1 MPCGNA
7 RHLLSRFAGSKYSW
21 LWVFLICFCM
31 PILSAQNILLRF
43 GGPPLLDNV
52 SFDIEAGDRIC
63 LVGRNGEGKSTLL
76 KVLTGEMETNSG
88 DIVKKA
94 GLKVSRMIQE
104 IPSHLDGTVR
114 DIVMGRVS
122 VVSGG
127 SVISKKILD
136 DGAHNATA
144 EAILGKTGIDAD
156 TPYDSLSGGQ
166 KRRVLFARAVAED
179 PDLLL
184 LDEPTNHLDIPA
196 IQWLEGIVTRL
207 NCAVMFVSHDRAFV
221 RRTATRIFE
230 LDRGRVRSWDF
241 PYDKFVQFRDQALAE
256 EEKANQL
263 FDKRLAEEE
272 VWIRKG
278 IQARRTRNEGRVRAL
293 IKMREERAARRSR
306 TGNVNMQITEADR
319 SGRLVARLTDV
330 SYSYDGS
337 PLISDLS
344 TEISRGDR
352 IGIVGPNGSGKTTLL
367 RLILGEL
374 QPDSGSVRLGSNL
387 HIAYFDQ
394 MRTRL
399 REDKS
404 LIENIGDGQAYITL
418 NGVKRHVLSYL
429 QDFLFSADRARG
441 PISALS
447 GGERNRL
454 LLACL
459 FSHPSNVLV
468 LDEPTNDLDM
478 ETLDLLAE
486 LLADYNGTVLTV
498 SHDRAFLDSV
508 ATGILAIEENG
519 RVFEAVGGYSDYE
532 ANKKIRDKEA
542 ANAARIAA
550 EKEAEKQARSN
561 AGAGSATAAPAPPAK
576 KKKRSFNEDREYAA
590 LPEKIEKLEQE
601 IASFQMELSKPEVY
615 TNAPLIV
622 ELQKK
627 IADDEVLLEKLYER
641 FEILDN
647 LG

>member
-1 MPCGNA
+1 
-7 RHLLSRFAGSKYSW
+7 
-21 LWVFLICFCM
+21 M
-31 PILSAQNILLRF
+31 PILSAQNISLRF
-43 GGPPLLDNV
+43 SGPPLLDNA

-76 KVLTGEMETNSG
+76 KIIQGTMGMDSG
-88 DIVKKA
+88 DIVKRT
-94 GLKVSRMIQE
+94 GLKVSRMVQE
-104 IPSHLDGTVR
+104 IPAHMEGTVR
-114 DIVMGRVS
+114 DVVMG
-122 VVSGG
+122 G
-127 SVISKKILD
+127 IAQ
-136 DGAHNATA
+136 DGHHDAHA
-144 EAILGKTGIDAD
+144 EAILGKTGIAADALFD
-156 TPYDSLSGGQ
+156 GLSGGQ
-166 KRRVLFARAVAED
+166 KRRVLFARAVAEN

-196 IQWLEGIVTRL
+196 IQWLEGIVSRL
-207 NCAVMFVSHDRAFV
+207 ECAVLFVSHDRAFV

-230 LDRGRVRSWDF
+230 LDRGRVRTWNF

-256 EEKANQL
+256 EEKANKL

-293 IKMREERAARRSR
+293 IKMRQERAERRTR
-306 TGNVNMQITEADR
+306 TGSVNMQITEAER

-330 SYSYDGS
+330 SFAYEGA
-337 PLISDLS
+337 PLISHFS
-344 TEISRGDR
+344 TEVSRGDR

-367 RLILGEL
+367 KLILGEI
-374 QPDSGSVRLGSNL
+374 QPDEGDIRLGTNL
-387 HIAYFDQ
+387 QIAYFDQ

-404 LIENIGDGQAYITL
+404 LVENVGDGQAYITL
-418 NGVKRHVLSYL
+418 NGVRRHVLSYL
-429 QDFLFSADRARG
+429 QDFLFSAERARG

-486 LLADYNGTVLTV
+486 LLADYNGTVIVV

-508 ATGILAIEENG
+508 ATGIFAIEDGGN
-519 RVFEAVGGYSDYE
+519 VFEAVGGYTDYE
-532 ANKKIRDKEA
+532 NNRKIREKEA
-542 ANAARIAA
+542 ANAARIAEERA
-550 EKEAEKQARSN
+550 NSRVSGAAQVQNSAQN
-561 AGAGSATAAPAPPAK
+561 AQNQPNLAK
-576 KKKRSFNEDREYAA
+576 KKKRGYNEEREYAA
-590 LPEKIEKLEQE
+590 LPEKIEKLEAE
-601 IASFQMELSKPEVY
+601 IADFQAELAKPEVY
-615 TNAPLIV
+615 TDAKRIV
-622 ELQKK
+622 ELQKEL
-627 IADDEVLLEKLYER
+627 AERESELEKAYER
-641 FEILDN
+641 FGELDS
-647 LG
+647 LGG

>member
-1 MPCGNA
+1 
-7 RHLLSRFAGSKYSW
+7 
-21 LWVFLICFCM
+21 M
-31 PILSAQNILLRF
+31 PILSAQNLLLRI
-43 GGPPLLDNV
+43 GANAPLLDNV

-63 LVGRNGEGKSTLL
+63 LVGRNGCGKSTLL
-76 KVLTGEMETNSG
+76 RVLSGETEAQSG
-88 DIVKKA
+88 DIVKKT
-94 GLKVSRMIQE
+94 GLRISRMIQE
-104 IPSHLDGTVR
+104 IPAHIDGTVR
-114 DIVMGRVS
+114 DVVMGTVS
-122 VVSGG
+122 VGNSAAW
-127 SVISKKILD
+127 KIGD
-136 DGAHNATA
+136 DASRDTHA
-144 EAILGKTGIDAD
+144 EAILGKTGIDPEAL
-156 TPYDSLSGGQ
+156 YDSLSGGQ
-166 KRRVLFARAVAED
+166 KRRTLFARALAQD

-207 NCAVMFVSHDRAFV
+207 NCALLFVSHDRTFV
-221 RRTATRIFE
+221 RRVANRIFD
-230 LDRGRVRSWDF
+230 LDRGRVRCWDF

-256 EEKANQL
+256 EDKANAL

-293 IKMREERAARRSR
+293 IKMREERAARRTR

-330 SYSYDGS
+330 SYSYDGE
-337 PLISDLS
+337 PLISGLS
-344 TEISRGDR
+344 TEVSRGDR

-374 QPDSGSVRLGSNL
+374 KPDTGEVRLGTNL
-387 HIAYFDQ
+387 QIAYFDQ

-404 LIENIGDGQAYITL
+404 LVENIADGQQYVML

-486 LLADYNGTVLTV
+486 LLADYKGTVLTV

-508 ATGILAIEENG
+508 ATSILAIEDGGN
-519 RVFEAVGGYSDYE
+519 VFESVGGYSDYE
-532 ANKKIRDKEA
+532 AKKKVRDKEA

-550 EKEAEKQARSN
+550 EKEAEKAARSAQN
-561 AGAGSATAAPAPPAK
+561 SSAVSAAQAPAGSAGAPVK
-576 KKKRSFNEDREYAA
+576 KKKRSYNEEREYAA
-590 LPEKIEKLEQE
+590 LPEKIEKLESE
-601 IASFQMELSKPEVY
+601 ISERQTELSKPEVF
-615 TNAPLIV
+615 TNAARIV
-622 ELQKK
+622 ELQKE
-627 IADDEVLLEKLYER
+627 IADREAELEKAYER
-641 FEILDN
+641 YEELDS

>member
-1 MPCGNA
+1 
-7 RHLLSRFAGSKYSW
+7 
-21 LWVFLICFCM
+21 M

-52 SFDIEAGDRIC
+52 SFDIEAGDRVC

-76 KVLTGEMETNSG
+76 KILTGEMEYNSG
-88 DIVKKA
+88 DIVKKT

-104 IPSHLDGTVR
+104 IPAHVDGTVR
-114 DIVMGRVS
+114 DIVMGKVAA
-122 VVSGG
+122 G
-127 SVISKKILD
+127 SSAGWTGAVD
-136 DGAHNATA
+136 DGQHNALA
-144 EAILGKTGIDAD
+144 ESILGKTGIDAD
-156 TPYDSLSGGQ
+156 ALYDDLSGGQ

-230 LDRGRVRSWDF
+230 LDRGRIRSWDF

-256 EEKANQL
+256 EAKANEL

-293 IKMREERAARRSR
+293 IKMREERAARRNR
-306 TGNVNMQITEADR
+306 VGNVSMQITEAER
-319 SGRLVARLTDV
+319 SGRLVARLKGVT
-330 SYSYDGS
+330 YAYEGE
-337 PLISDLS
+337 PLIRDFS

-374 QPDSGSVRLGSNL
+374 KPDEGDVRLGSNL
-387 HIAYFDQ
+387 QIAYFDQ

-429 QDFLFSADRARG
+429 QDFL
-441 PISALS
+441 
-447 GGERNRL
+447 
-454 LLACL
+454 
-459 FSHPSNVLV
+459 
-468 LDEPTNDLDM
+468 
-478 ETLDLLAE
+478 
-486 LLADYNGTVLTV
+486 
-498 SHDRAFLDSV
+498 
-508 ATGILAIEENG
+508 
-519 RVFEAVGGYSDYE
+519 
-532 ANKKIRDKEA
+532 
-542 ANAARIAA
+542 
-550 EKEAEKQARSN
+550 
-561 AGAGSATAAPAPPAK
+561 
-576 KKKRSFNEDREYAA
+576 
-590 LPEKIEKLEQE
+590 
-601 IASFQMELSKPEVY
+601 
-615 TNAPLIV
+615 
-622 ELQKK
+622 
-627 IADDEVLLEKLYER
+627 
-641 FEILDN
+641 
-647 LG
+647 

>member
-1 MPCGNA
+1 
-7 RHLLSRFAGSKYSW
+7 
-21 LWVFLICFCM
+21 M
-31 PILSAQNILLRF
+31 PILSAQNLLLRI
-43 GGPPLLDNV
+43 GANAPLLDNV

-63 LVGRNGEGKSTLL
+63 LVGRNGCGKSTLL
-76 KVLTGEMETNSG
+76 RVLSGETEAQSG
-88 DIVKKA
+88 DIVKKT
-94 GLKVSRMIQE
+94 GLRISRMIQE
-104 IPSHLDGTVR
+104 IPAHIEGTVR
-114 DIVMGRVS
+114 DVVMGTVS
-122 VVSGG
+122 VGNSAAWKVGDDVSR
-127 SVISKKILD
+127 D
-136 DGAHNATA
+136 THA
-144 EAILGKTGIDAD
+144 EAILGKTGIDPEAL
-156 TPYDSLSGGQ
+156 YDSLSGGQ
-166 KRRVLFARAVAED
+166 KRRTLFARALAQD

-207 NCAVMFVSHDRAFV
+207 NCALLFVSHDRTFV
-221 RRTATRIFE
+221 RRVANRIFD
-230 LDRGRVRSWDF
+230 LDRGRVRCWDF

-256 EEKANQL
+256 EDKANAL

-293 IKMREERAARRSR
+293 IKMREERAARRTR

-330 SYSYDGS
+330 SYSYDGA
-337 PLISDLS
+337 PLISGLS
-344 TEISRGDR
+344 TEVSRGDR

-374 QPDSGSVRLGSNL
+374 KPDTGDVRLGTNL
-387 HIAYFDQ
+387 QIAYFDQ

-404 LIENIGDGQAYITL
+404 LVENIGDGQAYITL

-486 LLADYNGTVLTV
+486 LLADYKGTVLTV

-508 ATGILAIEENG
+508 ATSILAIEDGGN
-519 RVFEAVGGYSDYE
+519 VFESVGGYSDYE
-532 ANKKIRDKEA
+532 AKKKVRDKEA

-550 EKEAEKQARSN
+550 EKEAEKAARSAQN
-561 AGAGSATAAPAPPAK
+561 SSAVSAAQALSGFAGAPVK
-576 KKKRSFNEDREYAA
+576 KKKRSYNEEREYAA
-590 LPEKIEKLEQE
+590 LPEKIEKLESE
-601 IASFQMELSKPEVY
+601 ISERQTELSKPEVF
-615 TNAPLIV
+615 TNAARIV
-622 ELQKK
+622 ELQKE
-627 IADDEVLLEKLYER
+627 IADREAELEKAYER
-641 FEILDN
+641 YEELDS

>member
-1 MPCGNA
+1 
-7 RHLLSRFAGSKYSW
+7 
-21 LWVFLICFCM
+21 M
-31 PILSAQNILLRF
+31 PILSAKNLLLRI
-43 GGPPLLDNV
+43 GADAPLLDNV
-52 SFDIEAGDRIC
+52 SFDIESGDRIC
-63 LVGRNGEGKSTLL
+63 LVGRNGCGKSTLL
-76 KVLTGEMETNSG
+76 KVLTSEMEVQSG
-88 DIVKKA
+88 EIIKKS
-94 GLKVSRMIQE
+94 GLRIARMVQE
-104 IPSHLDGTVR
+104 IPAHMEGTVR
-114 DIVMGRVS
+114 D
-122 VVSGG
+122 VVFSGVVG
-127 SVISKKILD
+127 SRD
-136 DGAHNATA
+136 TGDGHHNAHA
-144 EAILGKTGIDAD
+144 EAVLGKTGIDAD
-156 TPYDSLSGGQ
+156 ALFDSLSGGQ
-166 KRRVLFARAVAED
+166 KRRVLFARALAQD

-207 NCAVMFVSHDRAFV
+207 NCALLFVSHDRAFV
-221 RRTATRIFE
+221 RRVASRIFD
-230 LDRGRVRSWDF
+230 LDRGRVRCWDF

-256 EEKANQL
+256 EEKANAL
-263 FDKRLAEEE
+263 FDKKLAEEE

-278 IQARRTRNEGRVRAL
+278 IQARRARNEGRVRAL

-306 TGNVNMQITEADR
+306 VGNVNMQITEAEK

-330 SYSYDGS
+330 NYSYDGS
-337 PLISDLS
+337 PLISHLT
-344 TEISRGDR
+344 TEIFRGDR

-374 QPDSGSVRLGSNL
+374 APESGNVRLGTNL
-387 HIAYFDQ
+387 QVAYFDQ

-404 LIENIGDGQAYITL
+404 LVENIGDGQAYITL

-486 LLADYNGTVLTV
+486 LIADYKGTVLTV

-508 ATGILAIEENG
+508 ATEILAIEENG
-519 RVFEAVGGYSDYE
+519 TVFEAVGGYSDYE
-532 ANKKIRDKEA
+532 ANRKMREKSRA
-542 ANAARIAA
+542 AEEKSNAASSTA
-550 EKEAEKQARSN
+550 K
-561 AGAGSATAAPAPPAK
+561 ATSGTAPASTPATTPK
-576 KKKRSFNEDREYAA
+576 KKKRSYNEEREYAA
-590 LPEKIEKLEQE
+590 LPEKIEKLEAE
-601 IASFQMELSKPEVY
+601 IAERQVELSKPEVY
-615 TNAPLIV
+615 TNAARIV
-622 ELQKK
+622 ELQGE
-627 IADDEVLLEKLYER
+627 IAEREKALERAYER
-641 FEILDN
+641 FEELDA

>member
-1 MPCGNA
+1 M
-7 RHLLSRFAGSKYSW
+7 
-21 LWVFLICFCM
+21 
-31 PILSAQNILLRF
+31 
-43 GGPPLLDNV
+43 DNV

-76 KVLTGEMETNSG
+76 KILTGEMEYNSG
-88 DIVKKA
+88 AVVKKS

-104 IPSHLDGTVR
+104 IPAHVEGTVR
-114 DIVMGRVS
+114 DVVMAS
-122 VVSGG
+122 CKSG
-127 SVISKKILD
+127 D
-136 DGAHNATA
+136 DVHNAHA
-144 EAILGKTGIDAD
+144 EAILGKTGIDGSALF
-156 TPYDSLSGGQ
+156 DSLSGGQ

-207 NCAVMFVSHDRAFV
+207 NCAVLFVSHDRAFV
-221 RRTATRIFE
+221 RRAATRVFE
-230 LDRGRVRSWDF
+230 LDRGRIRCWNFS
-241 PYDKFVQFRDQALAE
+241 YDKFVQFRDQALAE
-256 EEKANQL
+256 EEKANEL

-272 VWIRKG
+272 IWIRKG

-293 IKMREERAARRSR
+293 IKMRQERAQRRSR
-306 TGNVNMQITEADR
+306 TGSVNMQITEAER

-330 SYSYDGS
+330 SYFYQDK
-337 PLISDLS
+337 PLINSFS
-344 TEISRGDR
+344 TEVSRGDR

-367 RLILGEL
+367 RIILGEL
-374 QPDSGSVRLGSNL
+374 LPSEGEVRLGTNL
-387 HIAYFDQ
+387 QIAYFDQ

-418 NGVKRHVLSYL
+418 NGVKRLVLSYL
-429 QDFLFSADRARG
+429 QDFLFSAERARG

-486 LLADYNGTVLTV
+486 LLAEYKGTVLVV

-508 ATGILAIEENG
+508 ATFILAIEENG
-519 RVFEAVGGYSDYE
+519 SIFEAVGGYSDYE
-532 ANKKIRDKEA
+532 ANRKIREKEA
-542 ANAARIAA
+542 AKAIRM
-550 EKEAEKQARSN
+550 EAEKVAINNGSHN
-561 AGAGSATAAPAPPAK
+561 ACNDAGNGGAK
-576 KKKRSFNEDREYAA
+576 KKKRSYNEEREYAA
-590 LPEKIEKLEQE
+590 LPEKIDRLEKEIIQFQE
-601 IASFQMELSKPEVY
+601 ELSKPEVF
-615 TNAPLIV
+615 TNSQRIL
-622 ELQKK
+622 ELQQA
-627 IADDEVLLEKLYER
+627 ISAREGELEAAYER
-641 FEILDN
+641 FELLDS

>member
-1 MPCGNA
+1 M
-7 RHLLSRFAGSKYSW
+7 RL
-21 LWVFLICFCM
+21 FC
-31 PILSAQNILLRF
+31 
-43 GGPPLLDNV
+43 PPLLDNV
-52 SFDIEAGDRIC
+52 TFDVEPGDRIC

-76 KVLTGEMETNSG
+76 KVLTGEMEANSG
-88 DIVKKA
+88 DIIKKS
-94 GLKVSRMIQE
+94 GLKITRMIQE
-104 IPSHLDGTVR
+104 IPAHLEGTVR
-114 DIVMGRVS
+114 DVVM
-122 VVSGG
+122 SGVG
-127 SVISKKILD
+127 GTD
-136 DGAHNATA
+136 DAVRNSHA
-144 EAILGKTGIDAD
+144 EAILGKTGIPADASF
-156 TPYDSLSGGQ
+156 DSLSGGQ
-166 KRRVLFARAVAED
+166 KRRVLFARAVAGD

-207 NCAVMFVSHDRAFV
+207 ECAVLFVSHDRTFV
-221 RRTATRIFE
+221 RRTATRILE

-256 EEKANQL
+256 EEKANAL

-330 SYSYDGS
+330 SYSYDGA
-337 PLISDLS
+337 PLLNRFS
-344 TEISRGDR
+344 TEVSRGDR

-374 QPDSGSVRLGSNL
+374 QPDTGEVRLGTNL
-387 HIAYFDQ
+387 QIAYFDQ
-394 MRTRL
+394 MRSRL

-404 LIENIGDGQAYITL
+404 LVENIGDGQAYITL

-429 QDFLFSADRARG
+429 QDFLFSAERARG

-486 LLADYNGTVLTV
+486 LLADYKGTVLTV

-508 ATGILAIEENG
+508 VTSILAIEDGGN
-519 RVFEAVGGYSDYE
+519 VFEATGGYTDYE
-532 ANKKIRDKEA
+532 NNRKVREKEK
-542 ANAARIAA
+542 ANAARMAEERANSQKSAA
-550 EKEAEKQARSN
+550 LSN
-561 AGAGSATAAPAPPAK
+561 GSGTESATNQANVAK
-576 KKKRSFNEDREYAA
+576 KRKRSYNEEREYAA
-590 LPEKIEKLEQE
+590 LPKKIEKLEAE
-601 IASFQMELSKPEVY
+601 IAEIQTELAKPEVY
-615 TNAPLIV
+615 TDANRII
-622 ELQKK
+622 ELQKSLS
-627 IADDEVLLEKLYER
+627 DHESELEKAYER
-641 FEILDN
+641 YGELDA
-647 LG
+647 L

>member
-1 MPCGNA
+1 
-7 RHLLSRFAGSKYSW
+7 
-21 LWVFLICFCM
+21 M

-76 KVLTGEMETNSG
+76 KILTGEMEANSG

-94 GLKVSRMIQE
+94 GLKVARMIQE
-104 IPSHLDGTVR
+104 IPAHIEGTVR
-114 DIVMGRVS
+114 DVVM
-122 VVSGG
+122 SG
-127 SVISKKILD
+127 IAQ
-136 DGAHNATA
+136 DGPHNADA
-144 EAILGKTGIDAD
+144 EAILGKTGIAADAL
-156 TPYDSLSGGQ
+156 YDDLSGGQ
-166 KRRVLFARAVAED
+166 KRRVLFAQAVARA

-221 RRTATRIFE
+221 RRVATRIFE
-230 LDRGRVRSWDF
+230 LDRGRVRAWDF

-256 EEKANQL
+256 EEKANAL

-293 IKMREERAARRSR
+293 IKMREERAARRTR
-306 TGNVNMQITEADR
+306 TGNVSMQITEADR

-330 SYSYDGS
+330 SYSYDGA
-337 PLISDLS
+337 PLISGLT
-344 TEISRGDR
+344 TEVSRGDR

-374 QPDSGSVRLGSNL
+374 QPDSGEIRLGTNL
-387 HIAYFDQ
+387 QIAYFDQ

-429 QDFLFSADRARG
+429 QDFLFSAERARG

-486 LLADYNGTVLTV
+486 LLADYKGTVLTV

-508 ATGILAIEENG
+508 ATSILAIEDGGN
-519 RVFEAVGGYSDYE
+519 VFEAVGGYSDYE
-532 ANKKIRDKEA
+532 ENRKFREKERA
-542 ANAARIAA
+542 FA
-550 EKEAEKQARSN
+550 EKESAKNRILDEKSN
-561 AGAGSATAAPAPPAK
+561 NLSNVAK
-576 KKKRSFNEDREYAA
+576 KKKRSYNEEREFAA
-590 LPEKIEKLEQE
+590 LPEKIEGLESKITE
-601 IASFQMELSKPEVY
+601 IQTELAKPEVY
-615 TNAPLIV
+615 TDAKRIV
-622 ELQKK
+622 ELQKEL
-627 IADDEVLLEKLYER
+627 ADLNAELEKAYER
-641 FEILDN
+641 YGELDA
-647 LG
+647 LGG

>member
-1 MPCGNA
+1 
-7 RHLLSRFAGSKYSW
+7 
-21 LWVFLICFCM
+21 M
-31 PILSAQNILLRF
+31 PILSVQNILLRF

-76 KVLTGEMETNSG
+76 KVLTGEMEANSG
-88 DIVKKA
+88 EIVKKT

-104 IPSHLDGTVR
+104 IPAHLDGTVR

-156 TPYDSLSGGQ
+156 APYDSLSGGQ

-221 RRTATRIFE
+221 RRVATRIFE

-256 EEKANQL
+256 EEKANAL
-263 FDKRLAEEE
+263 FDKKLAEEE

-319 SGRLVARLTDV
+319 SGRLVARLKNV

-374 QPDSGSVRLGSNL
+374 QPESGEVRLGSNL

-508 ATGILAIEENG
+508 ATGILAIEEDG
-519 RVFEAVGGYSDYE
+519 HVFEAVGGYSDYE

-542 ANAARIAA
+542 AQAARLAA
-550 EKEAEKQARSN
+550 EREAEKQARSN
-561 AGAGSATAAPAPPAK
+561 AGAGADSASPAPAK
-576 KKKRSFNEDREYAA
+576 KKKRSYNEEREYAA
-590 LPEKIEKLEQE
+590 LPEKIEKLEKE
-601 IASFQMELSKPEVY
+601 IADYQLELSKPEVY
-615 TNAPLIV
+615 TNATLIV

-627 IADDEVLLEKLYER
+627 IADDEALLEQAYER
-641 FEILDN
+641 FEALDN

>member
-1 MPCGNA
+1 
-7 RHLLSRFAGSKYSW
+7 
-21 LWVFLICFCM
+21 M
-31 PILSAQNILLRF
+31 PILSVQNILLRF

-63 LVGRNGEGKSTLL
+63 LVGRNGEGKTTLL

-88 DIVKKA
+88 EIVKKS
-94 GLKVSRMIQE
+94 GLRVSRMIQE
-104 IPSHLDGTVR
+104 IPAHLDGTVR

-156 TPYDSLSGGQ
+156 APYDSLSGGQ

-293 IKMREERAARRSR
+293 IKMREERAARRTR

-337 PLISDLS
+337 PLISHLS

-374 QPDSGSVRLGSNL
+374 QPESGDVRLGSNL

-519 RVFEAVGGYSDYE
+519 NVFEAVGGYSDYE
-532 ANKKIRDKEA
+532 ANKKLRDKET

-550 EKEAEKQARSN
+550 EKETEKQARSN
-561 AGAGSATAAPAPPAK
+561 PVAAATPAPVK
-576 KKKRSFNEDREYAA
+576 KKKRSFNEEREYSS
-590 LPEKIEKLEQE
+590 LMEKIEKLEKE
-601 IASFQMELSKPEVY
+601 IADFQTELSKPEVY
-615 TNAPLIV
+615 TNAALIV

-627 IADDEVLLEKLYER
+627 ISDDETLLEQAYER

-647 LG
+647 LS

>member
-1 MPCGNA
+1 
-7 RHLLSRFAGSKYSW
+7 
-21 LWVFLICFCM
+21 M
-31 PILSAQNILLRF
+31 PILSAQNITLRF

-52 SFDIEAGDRIC
+52 TFDVEPGDRIC

-76 KVLTGEMETNSG
+76 KVLTGEMEANSG
-88 DIVKKA
+88 DIIKKS
-94 GLKVSRMIQE
+94 GLKITRMIQE
-104 IPSHLDGTVR
+104 IPAHLEGTVR
-114 DIVMGRVS
+114 DVVM
-122 VVSGG
+122 SGVG
-127 SVISKKILD
+127 GTDAAVRNS
-136 DGAHNATA
+136 HA
-144 EAILGKTGIDAD
+144 EAILGKTGIPADASF
-156 TPYDSLSGGQ
+156 DSLSGGQ
-166 KRRVLFARAVAED
+166 KRRVLFARAVAGD

-207 NCAVMFVSHDRAFV
+207 ECAVLFVSHDRTFV
-221 RRTATRIFE
+221 RRTATRILE

-256 EEKANQL
+256 EEKANAL

-293 IKMREERAARRSR
+293 IKMREERAARRTR

-330 SYSYDGS
+330 SYSYDGA
-337 PLISDLS
+337 PLLNRFS
-344 TEISRGDR
+344 TEVSRGDR

-374 QPDSGSVRLGSNL
+374 QPDTGEVRLGTNL
-387 HIAYFDQ
+387 QIAYFDQ
-394 MRTRL
+394 MRSRL

-404 LIENIGDGQAYITL
+404 LVENIGDGQAYITL

-429 QDFLFSADRARG
+429 QDFLFSAERARG

-486 LLADYNGTVLTV
+486 LLADYKGTVLTV

-508 ATGILAIEENG
+508 VTSILAIEDGGN
-519 RVFEAVGGYSDYE
+519 VFEATGGYTDYE
-532 ANKKIRDKEA
+532 NNRKVREKEK
-542 ANAARIAA
+542 ANAARIAEERANSQKSGALSNGSGA
-550 EKEAEKQARSN
+550 E
-561 AGAGSATAAPAPPAK
+561 SATNQANVAK
-576 KKKRSFNEDREYAA
+576 KRKRSYNEEREYAA
-590 LPEKIEKLEQE
+590 LPEKIEKLEAE
-601 IASFQMELSKPEVY
+601 IAEIQTELAKPEVY
-615 TNAPLIV
+615 TDANRII
-622 ELQKK
+622 ELQKSLS
-627 IADDEVLLEKLYER
+627 DHESELEKAYER
-641 FEILDN
+641 YGELDA
-647 LG
+647 L

>member
-1 MPCGNA
+1 
-7 RHLLSRFAGSKYSW
+7 
-21 LWVFLICFCM
+21 M

-76 KVLTGEMETNSG
+76 KVLTGEMEVNSG
-88 DIVKKA
+88 EIIKKS
-94 GLKVSRMIQE
+94 GLCVSRMIQE
-104 IPSHLDGTVR
+104 IPAHLDGTVR

-127 SVISKKILD
+127 SVISKKVLD

-156 TPYDSLSGGQ
+156 APYDSLSGGQ

-207 NCAVMFVSHDRAFV
+207 SCAVLFVSHDRAFV

-319 SGRLVARLTDV
+319 SGRLVARLRNV

-337 PLISDLS
+337 PLISDFS

-374 QPDSGSVRLGSNL
+374 QPESGEVRLGSNL

-508 ATGILAIEENG
+508 ATGILAIEDG
-519 RVFEAVGGYSDYE
+519 GHVFEAVGGYSDYE
-532 ANKKIRDKEA
+532 ANRKIRDKEA
-542 ANAARIAA
+542 ANAVRIAA

-561 AGAGSATAAPAPPAK
+561 PGAGASSAAPTPVK
-576 KKKRSFNEDREYAA
+576 KKKRSYNEEREYAA
-590 LPEKIEKLEQE
+590 LPEKIEKLEKE
-601 IASFQMELSKPEVY
+601 IADFQLELSKPEVY
-615 TNAPLIV
+615 TNASMIV

-627 IADDEVLLEKLYER
+627 IADDEEMLEKMYER
-641 FEILDN
+641 YEILDN

>member
-1 MPCGNA
+1 
-7 RHLLSRFAGSKYSW
+7 
-21 LWVFLICFCM
+21 M
-31 PILSAQNILLRF
+31 PILSAQNLLLRI
-43 GGPPLLDNV
+43 GANAPLLDNV

-76 KVLTGEMETNSG
+76 RTLTGEMEVQSG
-88 DIVKKA
+88 EIVKRT
-94 GLKVSRMIQE
+94 GLRVSRMIQE
-104 IPSHLDGTVR
+104 IPAHVDGNVR
-114 DIVMGRVS
+114 DIVMGKVP
-122 VVSGG
+122 VTFNGI
-127 SVISKKILD
+127 VISAARVVD
-136 DGAHNATA
+136 ESHHDSAA
-144 EAILGKTGIDAD
+144 EAILGKTGIQPDAL
-156 TPYDSLSGGQ
+156 YDDLSGGQ

-221 RRTATRIFE
+221 RRVASRIFE

-256 EEKANQL
+256 EDKANAL

-293 IKMREERAARRSR
+293 IKMREERAARRTR
-306 TGNVNMQITEADR
+306 TGSVNMQITEADR

-330 SYSYDGS
+330 SFAYDGT
-337 PLISDLS
+337 PLINSFS
-344 TEISRGDR
+344 TEVSRGDR
-352 IGIVGPNGSGKTTLL
+352 IGIVGPNGCGKTTLL

-374 QPDSGSVRLGSNL
+374 KPDSGDIRLGTNL
-387 HIAYFDQ
+387 QIAYFDQ

-486 LLADYNGTVLTV
+486 LLAEYKGTVLTV

-508 ATGILAIEENG
+508 ATGIFAIEENG
-519 RVFEAVGGYSDYE
+519 NVFEAVGGYSDYE
-532 ANKKIRDKEA
+532 ANKKMRDKESA
-542 ANAARIAA
+542 IAAREAA
-550 EKEAEKQARSN
+550 DRENEKAARS
-561 AGAGSATAAPAPPAK
+561 GAAPAIPAK
-576 KKKRSFNEDREYAA
+576 KKKRSYNEEREYAA
-590 LPEKIEKLEQE
+590 LPEKIDKLEAE
-601 IASFQMELSKPEVY
+601 IAELQTELSKPEVF
-615 TNAPLIV
+615 TNATRII
-622 ELQKK
+622 EIQKD
-627 IADDEVLLEKLYER
+627 IENRENELEKAYER
-641 FEILDN
+641 FEQLDY
-647 LG
+647 

>member
-1 MPCGNA
+1 
-7 RHLLSRFAGSKYSW
+7 
-21 LWVFLICFCM
+21 M

-52 SFDIEAGDRIC
+52 SFDVEAGDRIC

-76 KVLTGEMETNSG
+76 KVLTGEMEANSG
-88 DIVKKA
+88 EIIKKS
-94 GLKVSRMIQE
+94 GLKVSRMVQE
-104 IPSHLDGTVR
+104 IPAHLDGTVR
-114 DIVMGRVS
+114 DVVMSGVS
-122 VVSGG
+122 RDGHA
-127 SVISKKILD
+127 D
-136 DGAHNATA
+136 DAVRNSHA
-144 EAILGKTGIDAD
+144 EAILGKTGIAADALF
-156 TPYDSLSGGQ
+156 DSLSGGQ
-166 KRRVLFARAVAED
+166 KRRVLFARAVASD

-207 NCAVMFVSHDRAFV
+207 ECAVLFVSHDRTFV
-221 RRTATRIFE
+221 RRVATRILE

-256 EEKANQL
+256 EEKANAL

-293 IKMREERAARRSR
+293 IKMREERAARRTR

-330 SYSYDGS
+330 SYSYDGA
-337 PLISDLS
+337 PLISHLS
-344 TEISRGDR
+344 TEVSRGDR

-374 QPDSGSVRLGSNL
+374 KPDSGDVRLGTNL
-387 HIAYFDQ
+387 QIAYFDQ

-399 REDKS
+399 REDKT

-486 LLADYNGTVLTV
+486 LLADYKGTVLTV

-508 ATGILAIEENG
+508 ATSILAIEDNG
-519 RVFEAVGGYSDYE
+519 SVFEAVGGYSDYE
-532 ANKKIRDKEA
+532 ENRKIR
-542 ANAARIAA
+542 
-550 EKEAEKQARSN
+550 EKEKAKAAKIAEEKANSQKNASASGMSN
-561 AGAGSATAAPAPPAK
+561 AENAVNLANSAKKRKRSYNEEREYTALPAK
-576 KKKRSFNEDREYAA
+576 IEDLE
-590 LPEKIEKLEQE
+590 EKIAE
-601 IASFQMELSKPEVY
+601 IQTELSKPEVY
-615 TNAPLIV
+615 TDAKRIV
-622 ELQKK
+622 ELQKELS
-627 IADDEVLLEKLYER
+627 DLNSELEKAYDR
-641 FEILDN
+641 FGELDSI
-647 LG
+647 

>member
-1 MPCGNA
+1 
-7 RHLLSRFAGSKYSW
+7 
-21 LWVFLICFCM
+21 M
-31 PILSAQNILLRF
+31 PILSVQNILLRF

-76 KVLTGEMETNSG
+76 KVLTGEMEANSG
-88 DIVKKA
+88 EIVKKT

-104 IPSHLDGTVR
+104 IPAHLDGTVR

-156 TPYDSLSGGQ
+156 APYDSLSGGQ

-221 RRTATRIFE
+221 RRVATRIFE

-256 EEKANQL
+256 EEKANAL
-263 FDKRLAEEE
+263 FDKKLAEEE

-319 SGRLVARLTDV
+319 SGRLVARLKNV

-374 QPDSGSVRLGSNL
+374 QPESGEVRLGSNL

-508 ATGILAIEENG
+508 ATGILAIEDG
-519 RVFEAVGGYSDYE
+519 GHVFEAVGGYSDYE
-532 ANKKIRDKEA
+532 ANKKLRDKEA
-542 ANAARIAA
+542 AQAARLAA
-550 EKEAEKQARSN
+550 EREAEKQARSN
-561 AGAGSATAAPAPPAK
+561 AGAGAASAAPAPLK
-576 KKKRSFNEDREYAA
+576 KKKRSYNEEREYAA
-590 LPEKIEKLEQE
+590 LPEKIEKLEKE
-601 IASFQMELSKPEVY
+601 IADFQLELSKPEVY
-615 TNAPLIV
+615 TNATLIV

-627 IADDEVLLEKLYER
+627 IADDEALLEQAYER
-641 FEILDN
+641 FEALDS

>member
-1 MPCGNA
+1 
-7 RHLLSRFAGSKYSW
+7 
-21 LWVFLICFCM
+21 M
-31 PILSAQNILLRF
+31 PILSAQNLLLRI
-43 GGPPLLDNV
+43 GANAPLLDNV

-63 LVGRNGEGKSTLL
+63 LVGRNGCGKSTLL
-76 KVLTGEMETNSG
+76 RVLSGETEAQSG
-88 DIVKKA
+88 DIVKKT
-94 GLKVSRMIQE
+94 GLRISRMIQE
-104 IPSHLDGTVR
+104 IPAHIDGTVR
-114 DIVMGRVS
+114 DVVMGTVS
-122 VVSGG
+122 VGNSAAW
-127 SVISKKILD
+127 KIGD
-136 DGAHNATA
+136 DASRDTHA
-144 EAILGKTGIDAD
+144 EAILGKTGIDPEAL
-156 TPYDSLSGGQ
+156 YDSLSGGQ
-166 KRRVLFARAVAED
+166 KRRTLFARALAQD

-207 NCAVMFVSHDRAFV
+207 NCALLFVSHDRTFV
-221 RRTATRIFE
+221 RRVANRIFD
-230 LDRGRVRSWDF
+230 LDRGRVRCWDF

-256 EEKANQL
+256 EDKANAL

-293 IKMREERAARRSR
+293 IKMREERAARRTR

-330 SYSYDGS
+330 SYSYDGA
-337 PLISDLS
+337 PLISGLS
-344 TEISRGDR
+344 TEVSRGDR

-374 QPDSGSVRLGSNL
+374 TPDTGDVRLGTNL
-387 HIAYFDQ
+387 QIAYFDQ
-394 MRTRL
+394 MRTHL

-404 LIENIGDGQAYITL
+404 LVENIADGQQYVML

-486 LLADYNGTVLTV
+486 LLADYKGTVLTV

-508 ATGILAIEENG
+508 ATSILAIEDGGN
-519 RVFEAVGGYSDYE
+519 VFESVGGYSDYE
-532 ANKKIRDKEA
+532 AKKKIRDKEA

-550 EKEAEKQARSN
+550 EKEAEKTARSAQN
-561 AGAGSATAAPAPPAK
+561 SSAVPTAATASAAAQTK
-576 KKKRSFNEDREYAA
+576 KKKRSYNEEREYAA
-590 LPEKIEKLEQE
+590 LPEKIEKLESE
-601 IASFQMELSKPEVY
+601 ISERQTELSKPEVF
-615 TNAPLIV
+615 TNAARIV
-622 ELQKK
+622 ELQKE
-627 IADDEVLLEKLYER
+627 IADREAELEKAYER
-641 FEILDN
+641 YEELDS

>member
-1 MPCGNA
+1 
-7 RHLLSRFAGSKYSW
+7 
-21 LWVFLICFCM
+21 M
-31 PILSAQNILLRF
+31 PILSAQNITLRF

-52 SFDIEAGDRIC
+52 TFDVEPGDRIC

-76 KVLTGEMETNSG
+76 KVLTGEMEANSG
-88 DIVKKA
+88 DIIKKS
-94 GLKVSRMIQE
+94 GLKITRMIQE
-104 IPSHLDGTVR
+104 IPAHLEGTVR
-114 DIVMGRVS
+114 DVVM
-122 VVSGG
+122 SGVG
-127 SVISKKILD
+127 GTD
-136 DGAHNATA
+136 DAVRNSHA
-144 EAILGKTGIDAD
+144 EAILGKTGIPADASF
-156 TPYDSLSGGQ
+156 DSLSGGQ
-166 KRRVLFARAVAED
+166 KRRVLFARAVAGD

-207 NCAVMFVSHDRAFV
+207 ECAVLFVSHDRTFV
-221 RRTATRIFE
+221 RRTATRILE
-230 LDRGRVRSWDF
+230 LDRGRVRCWDF

-256 EEKANQL
+256 EEKANAL

-293 IKMREERAARRSR
+293 IKMREERAARRTR

-330 SYSYDGS
+330 SYSYDGA
-337 PLISDLS
+337 PLLNRFS
-344 TEISRGDR
+344 TEVSRGDR

-374 QPDSGSVRLGSNL
+374 QPDTGEVRLGTNL
-387 HIAYFDQ
+387 QIAYFDQ
-394 MRTRL
+394 MRSRL

-404 LIENIGDGQAYITL
+404 LVENIGDGQAYITL

-429 QDFLFSADRARG
+429 QDFLFSAERARG

-486 LLADYNGTVLTV
+486 LLADYKGTVLTV

-508 ATGILAIEENG
+508 VTSILAIEDGGN
-519 RVFEAVGGYSDYE
+519 VFEATGGYTDYE
-532 ANKKIRDKEA
+532 NNRKVREKEK
-542 ANAARIAA
+542 ANAARMA
-550 EKEAEKQARSN
+550 EERANSQKSGALSN
-561 AGAGSATAAPAPPAK
+561 GSGTESATNQANVAK
-576 KKKRSFNEDREYAA
+576 KRKRSYNEEREYAA
-590 LPEKIEKLEQE
+590 LPEKIEKLEAE
-601 IASFQMELSKPEVY
+601 IAEIQTELAKPEVY
-615 TNAPLIV
+615 TDANRII
-622 ELQKK
+622 ELQKSLS
-627 IADDEVLLEKLYER
+627 DHESELEKAYER
-641 FEILDN
+641 YGELDA
-647 LG
+647 L

>member
-1 MPCGNA
+1 
-7 RHLLSRFAGSKYSW
+7 
-21 LWVFLICFCM
+21 M
-31 PILSAQNILLRF
+31 PILSVQNILLRF

-76 KVLTGEMETNSG
+76 KVLTGEMEANSG
-88 DIVKKA
+88 EIVKKT

-104 IPSHLDGTVR
+104 IPAHLDGTVR
-114 DIVMGRVS
+114 DIVMGRVT

-127 SVISKKILD
+127 SVISQKILD

-156 TPYDSLSGGQ
+156 APYDSLSGGQ

-256 EEKANQL
+256 EEKANAL
-263 FDKRLAEEE
+263 FDKKLAEEE

-319 SGRLVARLTDV
+319 SGRLVARLKNV
-330 SYSYDGS
+330 SYSYDGN

-374 QPDSGSVRLGSNL
+374 QPESGEVRLGSNL

-508 ATGILAIEENG
+508 ATGILAIEEDG
-519 RVFEAVGGYSDYE
+519 HVFEAVGGYSDYE

-542 ANAARIAA
+542 AQAARLAA
-550 EKEAEKQARSN
+550 EREAEKLARSS
-561 AGAGSATAAPAPPAK
+561 AGAGAASASPAPAK
-576 KKKRSFNEDREYAA
+576 KKKRSYNEEREYAA
-590 LPEKIEKLEQE
+590 LPEKIEKLEKE
-601 IASFQMELSKPEVY
+601 IADYQLELSKPEVY
-615 TNAPLIV
+615 TNATLIV

-627 IADDEVLLEKLYER
+627 IADDEALLEQAYER
-641 FEILDN
+641 FEALDN

>member
-1 MPCGNA
+1 
-7 RHLLSRFAGSKYSW
+7 
-21 LWVFLICFCM
+21 M

-88 DIVKKA
+88 EIVKKS
-94 GLKVSRMIQE
+94 GLKVARMIQE

-127 SVISKKILD
+127 SVISQKILD

-156 TPYDSLSGGQ
+156 AAYDSLSGGQ

-207 NCAVMFVSHDRAFV
+207 SCAVMFVSHDRAFV

-263 FDKRLAEEE
+263 FDKKLAEEE

-319 SGRLVARLTDV
+319 SGRLVARLKNV

-337 PLISDLS
+337 PLINDLS

-374 QPDSGSVRLGSNL
+374 QPESGEVRLGSNL

-508 ATGILAIEENG
+508 ATGILAIEEDG
-519 RVFEAVGGYSDYE
+519 HVFEAVGGYSDYE
-532 ANKKIRDKEA
+532 ANRKIRDKEA

-550 EKEAEKQARSN
+550 EKEAEKQARFN
-561 AGAGSATAAPAPPAK
+561 AGAGAAAAAPAPAK
-576 KKKRSFNEDREYAA
+576 KKKRSYNEEREYAA
-590 LPEKIEKLEQE
+590 LPEKIEKLEKE
-601 IASFQMELSKPEVY
+601 IADFQLELSKPEVY
-615 TNAPLIV
+615 TNATLIV

-627 IADDEVLLEKLYER
+627 IADDEALLEQAYER
-641 FEILDN
+641 FEALDD

>member
-1 MPCGNA
+1 
-7 RHLLSRFAGSKYSW
+7 
-21 LWVFLICFCM
+21 M
-31 PILSAQNILLRF
+31 PILSVQNILLRF

-76 KVLTGEMETNSG
+76 KVLTGEMEANSG
-88 DIVKKA
+88 EIVKKT

-104 IPSHLDGTVR
+104 IPAHLDGTVR

-156 TPYDSLSGGQ
+156 APYDSLSGGQ

-256 EEKANQL
+256 EEKANAL
-263 FDKRLAEEE
+263 FDKKLAEEE

-319 SGRLVARLTDV
+319 SGRLVARLKNV

-374 QPDSGSVRLGSNL
+374 QPESGEVRLGSNL

-519 RVFEAVGGYSDYE
+519 HVFEAVGGYSDYE

-542 ANAARIAA
+542 AQAARLAA
-550 EKEAEKQARSN
+550 EREAEKQARSN
-561 AGAGSATAAPAPPAK
+561 AGAGAASAAPAPAK
-576 KKKRSFNEDREYAA
+576 KKKRSYNEEREYAA
-590 LPEKIEKLEQE
+590 LPEKIEKLEKE
-601 IASFQMELSKPEVY
+601 IADYQLELSKPEVY
-615 TNAPLIV
+615 TNATLIV

-627 IADDEVLLEKLYER
+627 IADDETLLEQAYER
-641 FEILDN
+641 FEALDN

>member
-1 MPCGNA
+1 
-7 RHLLSRFAGSKYSW
+7 
-21 LWVFLICFCM
+21 M
-31 PILSAQNILLRF
+31 PILSAQNIMLRF

-52 SFDIEAGDRIC
+52 SFDIEPGDRIC

-76 KVLTGEMETNSG
+76 KILTGEMESNSG
-88 DIVKKA
+88 EIVKKA
-94 GLKVSRMIQE
+94 GLRVSRMIQE
-104 IPSHLDGTVR
+104 IPAHIEGTVR
-114 DIVMGRVS
+114 EIVMAGLS
-122 VVSGG
+122 A
-127 SVISKKILD
+127 
-136 DGAHNATA
+136 DGQHNTHA

-156 TPYDSLSGGQ
+156 AFYDDLSGGQ

-230 LDRGRVRSWDF
+230 LDRGRVRCWDF

-256 EEKANQL
+256 EEKANAL

-293 IKMREERAARRSR
+293 IKMRQERAERRTR
-306 TGNVNMQITEADR
+306 TGSVNMQITEAER
-319 SGRLVARLTDV
+319 SGRLVARLTDI
-330 SYSYDGS
+330 SYTYDGA
-337 PLISDLS
+337 PLISHFT
-344 TEISRGDR
+344 TEVSRGDR

-374 QPDSGSVRLGSNL
+374 KPNEGEVRLGSNL
-387 HIAYFDQ
+387 QIAYFDQ

-404 LIENIGDGQAYITL
+404 LVENIGDGQAYITL

-429 QDFLFSADRARG
+429 QDFLFSAERARG

-486 LLADYNGTVLTV
+486 LLADYKGTVLTV
-498 SHDRAFLDSV
+498 SHDRAFLDTV
-508 ATGILAIEENG
+508 ATGIFAIEENG
-519 RVFEAVGGYSDYE
+519 NVFEAVGGYSDYE
-532 ANKKIRDKEA
+532 ANKKMRDKET
-542 ANAARIAA
+542 ARA
-550 EKEAEKQARSN
+550 EQAREEQTR
-561 AGAGSATAAPAPPAK
+561 AQVARTGGSSTETAAPK
-576 KKKRSFNEDREYAA
+576 KKKRSYNEEREYNA
-590 LPEKIEKLEQE
+590 LPEKIDKLEAE
-601 IASFQMELSKPEVY
+601 IAGFQAELAKPEVY
-615 TNAPLIV
+615 TNATRIV
-622 ELQKK
+622 ELQKE
-627 IADDEVLLEKLYER
+627 IADRETELEKAYER
-641 FEILDN
+641 FEILDA
-647 LG
+647 LGG

>member
-1 MPCGNA
+1 
-7 RHLLSRFAGSKYSW
+7 
-21 LWVFLICFCM
+21 M

-76 KVLTGEMETNSG
+76 KVLTGEMEANSG
-88 DIVKKA
+88 EIIKKA

-114 DIVMGRVS
+114 DIVMGHLMDCS
-122 VVSGG
+122 
-127 SVISKKILD
+127 
-136 DGAHNATA
+136 HNATA

-156 TPYDSLSGGQ
+156 ALYDSLSGGQ

-196 IQWLEGIVTRL
+196 IQWLEGIVSRL

-241 PYDKFVQFRDQALAE
+241 PYDKFVQFRDQALVE

-352 IGIVGPNGSGKTTLL
+352 IGVVGPNGSGKTTLL

-519 RVFEAVGGYSDYE
+519 QVFEAVGGYSDYE

-550 EKEAEKQARSN
+550 EKEAEKLARSN

-601 IASFQMELSKPEVY
+601 IAGFQMELSKPEVY

-627 IADDEVLLEKLYER
+627 IADDEDLLEKLYER

>member
-1 MPCGNA
+1 
-7 RHLLSRFAGSKYSW
+7 
-21 LWVFLICFCM
+21 M
-31 PILSAQNILLRF
+31 PILSAQNLLLRI
-43 GGPPLLDNV
+43 GANAPLLDNV

-76 KVLTGEMETNSG
+76 KVLSGEMEAQSG
-88 DIVKKA
+88 EIVKKS
-94 GLKVSRMIQE
+94 GLRVSRMIQE
-104 IPSHLDGTVR
+104 ILAHIEGTVR
-114 DIVMGRVS
+114 D
-122 VVSGG
+122 VVIGKGG
-127 SVISKKILD
+127 GHHD
-136 DGAHNATA
+136 AHA
-144 EAILGKTGIDAD
+144 EAILGKTGIAGDAL
-156 TPYDSLSGGQ
+156 YDSLSGGQ
-166 KRRVLFARAVAED
+166 KRRVLFARAVAQD

-207 NCAVMFVSHDRAFV
+207 ECAVMFVSHDRTFV
-221 RRTATRIFE
+221 RRVANRIFE
-230 LDRGRVRSWDF
+230 LDRGRVRGWDF

-256 EEKANQL
+256 EDKANAL
-263 FDKRLAEEE
+263 FDKKLAEEE

-293 IKMREERAARRSR
+293 IKMREERAARRTR
-306 TGNVNMQITEADR
+306 TGTVNMQITEAER

-330 SYSYDGS
+330 SYTYDGA
-337 PLISDLS
+337 PLISHLS
-344 TEISRGDR
+344 TEVSRGDR

-374 QPDSGSVRLGSNL
+374 KPDEGDVRLGTNL
-387 HIAYFDQ
+387 QIAYFDQ

-404 LIENIGDGQAYITL
+404 LVENIGDGQAYITL

-486 LLADYNGTVLTV
+486 LLADYKGTVLTV
-498 SHDRAFLDSV
+498 SHDRAFLDSF
-508 ATGILAIEENG
+508 ATSILAIEDGGN
-519 RVFEAVGGYSDYE
+519 VFESVGGYSDYE
-532 ANKKIRDKEA
+532 AKKKVRDKEA

-550 EKEAEKQARSN
+550 EREAEKAARVSQN
-561 AGAGSATAAPAPPAK
+561 SEVSAAPSK
-576 KKKRSFNEDREYAA
+576 KKKRSYNEEREYAA
-590 LPEKIEKLEQE
+590 LPDKIEKLEAE
-601 IASFQMELSKPEVY
+601 IADRQAELSKPEVF
-615 TNAPLIV
+615 TNAVRIV
-622 ELQKK
+622 ELQKE
-627 IADDEVLLEKLYER
+627 ISDREQELEKAYER
-641 FEILDN
+641 YEILDSYSS
-647 LG
+647 

>member
-1 MPCGNA
+1 
-7 RHLLSRFAGSKYSW
+7 
-21 LWVFLICFCM
+21 M
-31 PILSAQNILLRF
+31 PILSAQNLLLRI
-43 GGPPLLDNV
+43 GANAPLLDNV

-76 KVLTGEMETNSG
+76 KVLSGEMEAQSG
-88 DIVKKA
+88 EIVKKS
-94 GLKVSRMIQE
+94 GLRVSRMIQE
-104 IPSHLDGTVR
+104 IPAHIEGTVR
-114 DIVMGRVS
+114 D
-122 VVSGG
+122 VVIGKGG
-127 SVISKKILD
+127 GHHD
-136 DGAHNATA
+136 AHA
-144 EAILGKTGIDAD
+144 EAILGKTGIAGDAL
-156 TPYDSLSGGQ
+156 YDSLSGGQ
-166 KRRVLFARAVAED
+166 KRRVLFARAVAQD

-207 NCAVMFVSHDRAFV
+207 ECAVMFVSHDRAFV
-221 RRTATRIFE
+221 RRVASRIFE
-230 LDRGRVRSWDF
+230 LDRGRVRGWDF

-256 EEKANQL
+256 EDKANAL

-293 IKMREERAARRSR
+293 IKMREERAARRTR
-306 TGNVNMQITEADR
+306 TGTVNMQITEAER

-330 SYSYDGS
+330 SYTYDGA
-337 PLISDLS
+337 PLISHLS
-344 TEISRGDR
+344 TEVSRGDR

-374 QPDSGSVRLGSNL
+374 KPDEGDVRLGSNL
-387 HIAYFDQ
+387 QIAYFDQ

-404 LIENIGDGQAYITL
+404 LVENIGDGQAYITL

-486 LLADYNGTVLTV
+486 LLAEYKGTVLTV

-508 ATGILAIEENG
+508 VTSILAIEEG
-519 RVFEAVGGYSDYE
+519 GCVFESVGGYSDYE
-532 ANKKIRDKEA
+532 AKKKVRDKEA

-550 EKEAEKQARSN
+550 EKEAEK
-561 AGAGSATAAPAPPAK
+561 AACASQNSEVPVAPAK
-576 KKKRSFNEDREYAA
+576 KKKRSYNEEREYAA
-590 LPEKIEKLEQE
+590 LPDKIETLESE
-601 IASFQMELSKPEVY
+601 IADRQAELSKPEVF
-615 TNAPLIV
+615 TNAARIV
-622 ELQKK
+622 ELQKE
-627 IADDEVLLEKLYER
+627 IADREEELEKAYER
-641 FEILDN
+641 YEYLDS
-647 LG
+647 L